1 MKLMRALGIG
11 VIAALAGGVLAIYFG
26 NLGTR
31 AQGVSDFEG
40 GRGMLIAFV
49 LVPAGLLCGF
59 IAGVAWGRRA
69 GQGAAPFFRD
79 TGLAVATTA
88 AVIATA
94 GGLAWATAD
103 HAPTIAGR
111 DIELEFEV
119 RIPASSTAPADLKA
133 GGFSANLSTTRSD
146 NRFAD
151 LKFDQV
157 RAEGDA
163 RVLPGVAGL
172 YSRSAERHLLVGNWP
187 SQVFALKLRPLP
199 SQADF
204 TWSDWLAPFEIA
216 DGSPVPAGQA
226 FAVRYRVR
234 FAN

>member
-1 MKLMRALGIG
+1 MHWMRALGIG
-11 VIAALAGGVLAIYFG
+11 MITALAGGALAVFFG
-26 NLGTR
+26 DLGTR

-49 LVPAGLLCGF
+49 LVPAGLFCGF
-59 IAGVAWGRRA
+59 VAGVAWGRRA
-69 GQGAAPFFRD
+69 GRGAAHFFRD
-79 TGLAVATTA
+79 TGLAVATTT
-88 AVIATA
+88 VIIAGA

-103 HAPTIAGR
+103 HAPTIDGR
-111 DIELEFEV
+111 EIELEFEV

-133 GGFSANLSTTRSD
+133 GGFNSNLSTTNSD

-151 LKFDQV
+151 LKFDAV

-172 YSRSAERHLLVGNWP
+172 YSRSVERHLLVGLWP
-187 SQVFALKLRPLP
+187 SQVFALKLPASP
-199 SQADF
+199 TKADF

-216 DGSPVPAGQA
+216 DGSAVPAGQA

-234 FAN
+234 FAD

>member
-1 MKLMRALGIG
+1 MRWLRALGIG
-11 VIAALAGGVLAIYFG
+11 VITALVGGALAIYFG
-26 NLGTR
+26 DLGTR

-49 LVPAGLLCGF
+49 LLPAGLLCGF
-59 IAGVAWGRRA
+59 LAGVAWGRRA

-79 TGLAVATTA
+79 VGLAAATTT
-88 AVIATA
+88 VLIAGA

-103 HAPTIAGR
+103 HAPTVDGR
-111 DIELEFEV
+111 EIELEFEV
-119 RIPASSTAPADLKA
+119 KIPASSAVPADLKA
-133 GGFSANLSTTRSD
+133 GGFNANLSTTASD

-151 LKFDQV
+151 LKFDAV
-157 RAEGDA
+157 RTEDDA

-172 YSRSAERHLLVGNWP
+172 YSRSVERHLLVGNWP
-187 SQVFALKLRPLP
+187 SQVFALKLPAAP
-199 SQADF
+199 TQADF
-204 TWSDWLAPFEIA
+204 AWSDWIAPFEIA